1 MRRRGLEYHNL
12 VWDMEVAGDK
22 IELNALL
29 VQEALLVLFLIW
41 GY

>member
-1 MRRRGLEYHNL
+1 MRRRGLEYRNL

-29 VQEALLVLFLIW
+29 AQEALLVLFLIW